1 MLAPEESKG
10 LSGFSMTSLVR
21 SSSMRVFDDED
32 DDDEGC
38 EEDFTNTSVG
48 PAVGV
53 AARVVRESASF
64 VAAKAVEAGAGVVS
78 I

>member
-1 MLAPEESKG
+1 
-10 LSGFSMTSLVR
+10 
-21 SSSMRVFDDED
+21 MRVFDDED
-32 DDDEGC
+32 DDDDDDDDDDESS
-38 EEDFTNTSVG
+38 EDDFTNTSVG